1 MTLEII
7 TIITHTVYK
16 IDQLYNISEFENQ
29 VSMQSRARGDVRAG
43 KKNRGGICIKEMV
56 TDSKG
61 TETVEKEGAQ
71 RQNLEEKPH

>member
-1 MTLEII
+1 
-7 TIITHTVYK
+7 
-16 IDQLYNISEFENQ
+16 
-29 VSMQSRARGDVRAG
+29 MQSRARGDVRAG

>member
-1 MTLEII
+1 MRTRFQCSPELVEM
-7 TIITHTVYK
+7 
-16 IDQLYNISEFENQ
+16 SEL
-29 VSMQSRARGDVRAG
+29 G